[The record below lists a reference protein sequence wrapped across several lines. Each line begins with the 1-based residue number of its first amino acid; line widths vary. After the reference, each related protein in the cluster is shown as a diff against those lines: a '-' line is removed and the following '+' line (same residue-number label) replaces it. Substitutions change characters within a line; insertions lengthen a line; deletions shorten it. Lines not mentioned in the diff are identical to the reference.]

1 MKVTLLQVTA
11 DPEELIQQAAAIC
24 TDKTPSQAGMM
35 TAINSGHLSI
45 TEHTSFTFLIE
56 GVSRVLLAQLTR
68 HRIASFSVQ
77 SQRYVD
83 MKEMPVVVPPT
94 IQADP
99 EMMRDFDD
107 IMTRVRGFYHKAIS
121 RGIPRED
128 ARYPAPGATC
138 TKLMMTMNTREL
150 LHFLSLRECNKAQWE
165 IRELAESILALCKNR
180 MPHVFA
186 HAGAPCRYGHC
197 PEERP
202 CKEGPKA

>member
-1 MKVTLLQVTA
+1 MKVTLLRVTN

-24 TDKTPSQAGMM
+24 TDKDPSQSGMM
-35 TAINSGHLSI
+35 TAINSGHHSI

-56 GVSRVLLAQLTR
+56 DVSRVLLAQITR

-83 MKEMPVVVPPT
+83 MKQMPVIVPPT

-99 EMMRDFDD
+99 EMMQDFDD
-107 IMTRVRGFYHKAIS
+107 IMTRVRNFYHKAVA

-128 ARYPAPGATC
+128 ARYPAPGAAC
-138 TKLMMTMNTREL
+138 TKFIMTMNTREL
-150 LHFLSLRECNKAQWE
+150 LHFVGLRECNKAQWE
-165 IRELAESILALCKNR
+165 IRSLAEQVLEICKNY

-186 HAGAPCRYGHC
+186 HAGAPCRSGHC